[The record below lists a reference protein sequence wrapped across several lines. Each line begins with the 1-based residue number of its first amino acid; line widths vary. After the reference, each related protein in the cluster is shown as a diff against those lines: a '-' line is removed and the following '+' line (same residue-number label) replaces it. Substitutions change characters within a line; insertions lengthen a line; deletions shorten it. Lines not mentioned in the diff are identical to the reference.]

1 LLVQVL
7 MQAIAR
13 QTQHAGQV
21 TLTISGTHGE
31 QHKVRQAYLRTP
43 VSWRSCVKLRSSWN
57 PVQRWYRISEVLKRY
72 LKGRQLDA
80 PLRLASARAA
90 RGGCGRQHIR
100 GTTHHQLPDL
110 G

>member
-1 LLVQVL
+1 

-21 TLTISGTHGE
+21 TLTI
-31 QHKVRQAYLRTP
+31 
-43 VSWRSCVKLRSSWN
+43 
-57 PVQRWYRISEVLKRY
+57 RWYRISEVLKRY

-80 PLRLASARAA
+80 PLRLAPARTA

-100 GTTHHQLPDL
+100 GTTHRQLPDL